1 MDLWLSSYRCLRF
14 VGSGYTGKIGK
25 TRRERFSLKVLQSV
39 CFYLLRGA
47 VNESNNIAYLTYRH
61 VSAYGDVFVTFCDV
75 MRLWVQ

>member
-1 MDLWLSSYRCLRF
+1 M
-14 VGSGYTGKIGK
+14 
-25 TRRERFSLKVLQSV
+25 KVLQSV

-47 VNESNNIAYLTYRH
+47 VNESDNIAYLTYRH